1 MSKWS
6 ESGDVQR
13 VEFDPFAGPAISSV
27 TASTEAQREVW
38 AAVQMGSAASLAYNE
53 AIVLRLRGAL
63 DVAALT
69 AAVADLVARHEAL
82 RATFSN
88 DGLTMILADGAALE
102 VPLIDLAHRSPADR
116 ALRGA
121 EARDAVVNE
130 EFNLECGP
138 LFRARLVRHDAE
150 MHELVLSA
158 HHIVCDGW
166 SFGVIGA
173 ELAALYDARLT
184 GVVARLDAA
193 VSFVEYARELAGAAR
208 SSERAD
214 DEAYWL
220 QQYAGAIPVLDIP
233 SDRPR
238 PPLKTFVAGRE
249 DRMLPSELT
258 RAIRAAGASA
268 GSSLFATLL
277 AGFAVVLHRLSGQDD
292 LVIGV
297 PSAGQPVSGRPG
309 LVGHCVNMLPIRLRP
324 VGSNAF
330 DAFLTD
336 VRTASL
342 DAFEHQRLGFGRL
355 LERLA
360 IPRDPSRIP
369 LVSVLFNVDRP
380 LAPSAMPFQGL
391 AAEMLSV
398 PRAYENFDLFV
409 NALETD
415 EGLVLECQY
424 NLDLYDRATVQR
436 WLESYEVLL
445 RGVVADVRSPL
456 GRLPLLTPM
465 DHAALASC
473 NDTRLAVPTGMLV
486 HHMIE
491 QQVQR
496 TPDAIAIDFQGA
508 LVSYDEL
515 NRRANRLAHHL
526 QARGV
531 QPGALV
537 GLCLDRTPDL
547 LVALLAVLKSGAGYV
562 PLDPNYPADRLTYMA
577 SDASLAAL
585 ISTSETLAEVT
596 LSTPVTIR
604 IDADAVAIGACSDV
618 NPIDATKSARP
629 EDTAYV
635 IYTSGSTGLPKGVL
649 VPHRSVANLLASV
662 QREPGIR
669 ADDIVLAITTL
680 SFDIAVSEVVLPLTV
695 GARIVLATREIASD
709 GALLRELI
717 ETTGV
722 TFIDATPATYRLLLA
737 SGWRGR
743 AALRVICTGEAMPR
757 DLAETLTGCAGE
769 VWNGYGPTETTVWS
783 TFARVTTPVG
793 RVLIGRPVANTVVQ
807 ILDAFGQ
814 QTPIGVPGELFIGG
828 RGVSKGY
835 LHRPDLT
842 AERFIADPLSPG
854 ALTYRTGDLVRL
866 LATGELEC
874 LGRNDNQVKVRGFRI
889 EPGEIEAVLMKW
901 QGVREAVVVA
911 REDRAHD
918 VRLVAYL
925 VTDGADVLSE
935 SLRAFAKSALP
946 DYMVPAAFVRVD
958 VMPLTPSGKL
968 DRKALPAPQPTATM
982 ASSREYVAPETE
994 MEAIIAELW
1003 ADVLGVARVSVVD
1016 DFFALGGHSLL
1027 ASQVLSRL
1035 RRMHGVQLSFRKVF
1049 EAPTVRALA
1058 EQVRLAADATSTSI
1072 RADVIPHRV
1081 DAATAP
1087 LSVLQERFWLLEEL
1101 EPSQRSAHAHS
1112 AAWRLSGALDR
1123 GRLERAYAKLIARH
1137 EMLRTSFHTVDA
1149 MREQRVSPTSAFTL
1163 EFRDLS
1169 SSESAVQTAVL
1180 HEFFR
1185 EQQFA
1190 TFDIRVHPLHRAC
1203 VFKLSAN
1210 QYLLYTLQHGM
1221 AWDGWSF
1228 DLYIT
1233 ELSELYGA
1241 DEAQREPILAELP
1254 VTYGD
1259 FAAWQASWLA
1269 GPEAKAQ
1276 GAWWRER
1283 LGGRLQEIALPT
1295 DFRRPALSLNRGS
1308 QVSLEFTSDEA
1319 DRLRALAR
1327 SHDAT
1332 LFMLAFAAWNVV
1344 LHRYTGQRDLLVGSP
1359 VRARTRPELEVI
1371 IGPFVNT
1378 VMLRTQ
1384 VAPELT
1390 FSALLRT
1397 VRDVTLDSFSNQELP
1412 FELLGT
1418 RMPPVRVL
1426 FSMQDARERPQAM
1439 GALLVDQFHVPQHFA
1454 TNDLMLW
1461 MMETR
1466 TQLHAV
1472 LNYSTELFERASAEA
1487 LVQQL
1492 RAVMLAVLENP
1503 AQEIGRIALSAPI
1516 TPSSTAAVQLPAV
1529 VSLTSAIERIALQSP
1544 DRVAVQADDGALTY
1558 GELVARARRVASG
1571 LAALGVSTGV
1581 PVKVS
1586 LPAGPNSVVAVLG
1599 VLGAGGA
1606 VMLSDPDDADE
1617 YRRRMAIGAHIAVRV
1632 TAGNAQGRD
1641 GARGAALAELLTA
1654 TERTFVAADMHAT
1667 AVIVALAGEDGTP
1680 EIHHVTHE
1688 ALAAQAAGM
1697 AVALKLTPDDIVATT
1712 SAAGGPATVLEML
1725 WPLTVGASVLMVSDD
1740 ARDDGGELAG
1750 ELTRAHPTVV
1760 VGDAGQWQQL
1770 LATSWRAT
1778 AGCRAILVAGAL
1790 PSASE
1795 LAELPLRV
1803 PDAFTLFGLP
1813 ADGGATA
1820 LAPIRPTDGCCHVGG
1835 LGLAGAHLDVVD
1847 ASGALTAVGIP
1858 GHLRVSNDASQRV
1871 TDVRARVLV
1880 DGRLQLLRDDGLYFN
1895 AGGVTASRA
1904 GIEWA
1909 VSQHAGVAAAAITS
1923 HPDASGARLLVA
1935 YVVLRPGARFAEIEI
1950 RAVARQ
1956 HLPQPCVPRRFVE
1969 VSALPRLDDGTVR
1982 YGELENPFQ
1991 SRASAR
1997 AEMQAPRNETEAML
2011 ANAWKL
2017 VLGVETVELQDN
2029 FFRLGGTSLLCFR
2042 VVEQVR
2048 TATGLHL
2055 NPRALLIGTLEQAAA
2070 ELTSRQAQQ
2079 GQPDFAGSRDEPQ
2092 AGVLARLRGLIG

>member
-1 MSKWS
+1 MSTWS
-6 ESGDVQR
+6 ESGDAERVQ
-13 VEFDPFAGPAISSV
+13 FDPFAGPAISSV

-38 AAVQMGSAASLAYNE
+38 AAAQMGSAASLAYNE
-53 AIVLRLRGAL
+53 AVVLRLRGAV
-63 DVAALT
+63 DVAAMT
-69 AAVADLVARHEAL
+69 AAIADLVARHEAL
-82 RATFSN
+82 RATFSS
-88 DGLTMILADGAALE
+88 DGLTMILSDVAALD
-102 VPLIDLAHRSPADR
+102 VPLFDLASLSPSDR
-116 ALRGA
+116 AERCA
-121 EARDAVVNE
+121 AARDAVVTQ
-130 EFNLECGP
+130 EFDLERGP
-138 LFRARLVRHDAE
+138 LFRARLVRLDAE
-150 MHELVLSA
+150 LHELVLSA

-166 SFGVIGA
+166 SFGVIGT
-173 ELAALYDARLT
+173 ELAVLYNARFA
-184 GVVARLDAA
+184 GVVARLDGP
-193 VSFVEYARELAGAAR
+193 VSFVDYARELAGAAL

-220 QQYAGAIPVLDIP
+220 AQYAGTIPVLDVP
-233 SDRPR
+233 TDRPR

-249 DRMLPSELT
+249 DRVLPSDLT

-277 AGFAVVLHRLSGQDD
+277 AGFAAVLHRLSGQDD

-324 VGSNAF
+324 VGSNTF

-380 LAPSAMPFQGL
+380 LSPTAMPFQGI

-415 EGLVLECQY
+415 DGLVLECQY

-445 RGVVADVRSPL
+445 RGVVADVRSPV

-473 NDTRLAVPTGMLV
+473 NDTRLPVPTELLV
-486 HHMIE
+486 HQMVE

-496 TPDAIAIDFQGA
+496 TPDAIAIDFQGS

-526 QARGV
+526 QSLGV
-531 QPGALV
+531 QRGALV

-547 LVALLAVLKSGAGYV
+547 LVGLLAVLKSGAGYV
-562 PLDPNYPADRLTYMA
+562 PLDPNYPADRLAYMA
-577 SDASLAAL
+577 ADAALAAL
-585 ISTSETLAEVT
+585 ISTSETLAE
-596 LSTPVTIR
+596 LSLATPVTVR
-604 IDADAVAIGACSDV
+604 IDADARAIAACSDS
-618 NPIDATKSARP
+618 NPADPTRAARP
-629 EDTAYV
+629 EDVAYV

-649 VPHRSVANLLASV
+649 VPHRSVTNLLASV
-662 QREPGIR
+662 QREPGVR
-669 ADDIVLAITTL
+669 VDDVVLAITTL

-737 SGWRGR
+737 SGWSGR
-743 AALRVICTGEAMPR
+743 ATLRVICTGEAMPR

-783 TFARVTTPVG
+783 TFARVATPVA

-807 ILDAFGQ
+807 ILDTLGQ

-835 LHRPDLT
+835 LNRPDLT

-854 ALTYRTGDLVRL
+854 ALIYRTGDLVRL
-866 LATGELEC
+866 LPTGELEC

-889 EPGEIEAVLMKW
+889 EPGEIETVLMKW
-901 QGVREAVVVA
+901 PGVREAVVVA
-911 REDRAHD
+911 REDRVND

-925 VTDGADVLSE
+925 VTDGAEVVSE
-935 SLRAFAKSALP
+935 PLRAFAKNALP

-958 VMPLTPSGKL
+958 AMPLTPSGKV
-968 DRKALPAPQPTATM
+968 DRKALPAPEQTAAM
-982 ASSREYVAPETE
+982 ASSREYVAPATETE
-994 MEAIIAELW
+994 TIIAELW
-1003 ADVLGVARVSVVD
+1003 ADVLGVARVSVID

-1035 RRMHGVQLSFRKVF
+1035 RRVHGIQLSFRKVF

-1058 EQVRLAADATSTSI
+1058 EQVRLAAGAPSI
-1072 RADVIPHRV
+1072 PISADVIPHRV
-1081 DAATAP
+1081 NAATAP
-1087 LSVLQERFWLLEEL
+1087 LSVLQERFWMLEEL
-1101 EPSQRSAHAHS
+1101 EPTQRSAHAHS
-1112 AAWRLSGALDR
+1112 AAWRLTGALDLD
-1123 GRLERAYAKLIARH
+1123 RLERAYAKLIARH
-1137 EMLRTSFHTVDA
+1137 AMLRTSFHTIDGI
-1149 MREQRVSPTSAFTL
+1149 REQRVSPTSAFAL
-1163 EFRDLS
+1163 ESRDLS
-1169 SSESAVQTAVL
+1169 SYDRAAQTAVL
-1180 HEFFR
+1180 DEFFR

-1190 TFDIRVHPLHRAC
+1190 TFDISVHPLHRAR
-1203 VFKLSAN
+1203 VFKLSAD
-1210 QYLLYTLQHGM
+1210 QHLLYTLQHGM
-1221 AWDGWSF
+1221 VWDGWSF

-1233 ELSELYGA
+1233 ELSELYAA
-1241 DEAQREPILAELP
+1241 DEAHREPVLAELP

-1259 FAAWQASWLA
+1259 FAAWQASWLN

-1276 GAWWRER
+1276 GEWWRER
-1283 LGGRLQEIALPT
+1283 LAGRLQEIALPT

-1332 LFMLAFAAWNVV
+1332 LFMLAFAAYNVV
-1344 LHRYTGQRDLLVGSP
+1344 LHRYTGQRDLLIGSP

-1384 VAPELT
+1384 VAPEMT
-1390 FSALLRT
+1390 FSTLLRA

-1418 RMPPVRVL
+1418 RMPPVRAL
-1426 FSMQDARERPQAM
+1426 FSMQDARERPLTL
-1439 GALLVDQFHVPQHFA
+1439 GALQVDQFHVPQHFA

-1487 LVQQL
+1487 FVQQL
-1492 RAVMLAVLENP
+1492 RAVMLSVLGNP
-1503 AQEIGRIALSAPI
+1503 AQEIGRIELPAPL
-1516 TPSSTAAVQLPAV
+1516 TPIATAALQRPNV
-1529 VSLTSAIERIALQSP
+1529 VSLPIAIAQIAQESP
-1544 DRVAVQADDGALTY
+1544 DRVAIQAEGGVLTY
-1558 GELVARARRVASG
+1558 GELVLRARRVASG
-1571 LAALGVSTGV
+1571 LAALGVRAGV
-1581 PVKVS
+1581 PVKIS
-1586 LPAGPNSVVAVLG
+1586 LPAGTNCAVAVLG

-1617 YRRRMAIGAHIAVRV
+1617 YRREMAIGAHIAVRV
-1632 TAGNAQGRD
+1632 TAGIAQGRD
-1641 GARGAALAELLTA
+1641 GVRTAVLPELLMA
-1654 TERTFVAADMHAT
+1654 TERNFVTTDMNDP
-1667 AVIVALAGEDGTP
+1667 AVIVALAGADGSA
-1680 EIHHVTHE
+1680 EIHHVTH
-1688 ALAAQAAGM
+1688 ATLASQAAGI
-1697 AVALKLTPDDIVATT
+1697 AVELKLTADDIVATA
-1712 SAAGGPATVLEML
+1712 SAASGPAAVLDML
-1725 WPLTVGASVLMVSDD
+1725 WPLTVGASALILSDD
-1740 ARDDGGELAG
+1740 ARDDGEELAE
-1750 ELTRAHPTVV
+1750 ELSDGRATVV
-1760 VGDAGQWQQL
+1760 VGESGLWQQL
-1770 LATSWRAT
+1770 LATEWTAT
-1778 AGCRAILVAGAL
+1778 VGCRAIVVAGVL

-1795 LAELPLRV
+1795 LAELSVRV
-1803 PDAFTLFGLP
+1803 SDAYTLLSLP

-1820 LAPIRPTDGCCHVGG
+1820 LEPIRSTDGCCHVGV
-1835 LGLAGAHLDVVD
+1835 LGLADAYLDVVNASGETAPLGIPGRLRV
-1847 ASGALTAVGIP
+1847 ASGA
-1858 GHLRVSNDASQRV
+1858 RQRV
-1871 TDVRARVLV
+1871 TGVRARVLV
-1880 DGRLQLLRDDGLYFN
+1880 DGRLQLMRDDLAYWN
-1895 AGGVTASRA
+1895 SGGVTVSRA
-1904 GIEWA
+1904 GVEWA
-1909 VSQHAGVAAAAITS
+1909 VCRHLGVAAAAVTS
-1923 HPDASGARLLVA
+1923 HADASGARVLVA
-1935 YVVLRPGARFAEIEI
+1935 HVVLRPGVRFAETEL
-1950 RAVARQ
+1950 RAQARQ
-1956 HLPQPCVPRRFVE
+1956 HLPRAVVPRRFVE
-1969 VSALPRLDDGTVR
+1969 MSTLPTLGDGTAD
-1982 YGELENPFQ
+1982 YEALENPFQ
-1991 SRASAR
+1991 LRTSAR
-1997 AEMQAPRNETEAML
+1997 AQTRAPRNETEAML
-2011 ANAWKL
+2011 ANVWKV
-2017 VLGVETVELQDN
+2017 VLGVESVDPQDN

-2055 NPRALLIGTLEQAAA
+2055 NPRALLVGTLEQAAT
-2070 ELTSRQAQQ
+2070 ELATRL
-2079 GQPDFAGSRDEPQ
+2079 GQEQPNSTPGRDESQP
-2092 AGVLARLRGLIG
+2092 GVLARLRGLIR